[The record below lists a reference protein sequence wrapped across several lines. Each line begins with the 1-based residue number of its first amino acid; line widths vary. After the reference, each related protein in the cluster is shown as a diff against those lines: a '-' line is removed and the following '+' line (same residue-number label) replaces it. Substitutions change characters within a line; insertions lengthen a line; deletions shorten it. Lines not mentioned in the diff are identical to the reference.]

1 MERQGLRLQLIA
13 IKATWHF
20 SSQVGK
26 KGSDWAANTMMPFKT
41 ILIHAANEQRFQ
53 GQLAIAVEFANRFK
67 SHLIGL
73 AVVPA
78 AITIPAGTPGTPKL
92 ITIDKHRASF
102 LEGANRMK
110 VAFDR
115 AAAAGQA
122 FGAEWILAD
131 ATHADADAE
140 MMDHAHAADLVIS
153 VPVEAG
159 LKNMKD
165 TNLIER
171 LILGSGRPVLVV
183 PRANSIPA
191 TVGNRVLLAWNGSRE
206 STRAA
211 FDALPILK
219 TARHVKVLAI
229 GESSRAG
236 GRESRPPEQLC
247 RIFARHDVRARPEVI
262 SLPGADVGSALIS
275 AIKAENADMLVM
287 GCYGRA
293 RLYEYVLGGASR
305 HLLRETPVPLLM
317 SH

>member
-1 MERQGLRLQLIA
+1 MATLMTAIDRDQGGSPSQFA
-13 IKATWHF
+13 GWH
-20 SSQVGK
+20 

-41 ILIHAANEQRFQ
+41 ILMHAANEQRFQ

-78 AITIPAGTPGTPKL
+78 AIPIPAGTPGAPEL
-92 ITIDKHRASF
+92 ITLDKHRVSF
-102 LEGANRMK
+102 RDEAQRMK
-110 VAFDR
+110 IAFDR
-115 AAAAGQA
+115 AAAGKP

-131 ATHADADAE
+131 AAHADSAAV
-140 MMDHAHAADLVIS
+140 MIGHARAADLVIS
-153 VPVEAG
+153 VPIEAG
-159 LKNMKD
+159 LKKLKES
-165 TNLIER
+165 NLIER

-183 PRANSIPA
+183 PRANSMPT
-191 TVGNRVLLAWNGSRE
+191 TVGNRVLLAWNGTRE

-229 GESSRAG
+229 GEGTRAD

-247 RIFARHDVRARPEVI
+247 RILARHDVRARPEVI
-262 SLPGADVGSALIS
+262 SLPGADVGPALIS

-287 GCYGRA
+287 GCYGRS

-305 HLLRETPVPLLM
+305 HLLRETPVPLLL